1 MNYIYNLTT
10 IGFEGS
16 VERGVLGGVKGG
28 VDGIKGGAEGGAQVW
43 QVAGRSLAL
52 NLDNKVSSI
61 MRVSRIRY
69 NLSYLRT

>member
-1 MNYIYNLTT
+1 MSESKWTTST

-52 NLDNKVSSI
+52 NLDNKV
-61 MRVSRIRY
+61 
-69 NLSYLRT
+69 

>member
-28 VDGIKGGAEGGAQVW
+28 VDGIRGGAEGGAQVW

-52 NLDNKVSSI
+52 NLDNKV
-61 MRVSRIRY
+61 
-69 NLSYLRT
+69 